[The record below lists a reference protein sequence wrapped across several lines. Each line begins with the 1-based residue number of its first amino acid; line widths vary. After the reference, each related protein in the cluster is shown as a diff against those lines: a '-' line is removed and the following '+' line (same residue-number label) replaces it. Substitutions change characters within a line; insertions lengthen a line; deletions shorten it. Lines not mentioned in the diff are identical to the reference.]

1 MMRFIDSMRQR
12 PALRVLGMLGWQC
25 YAIYFVL
32 GFNWRWDGFDLGVFA
47 VVATLV
53 ALCLWREGSDF
64 YQHFIIRPREEA
76 WTREINARRA
86 RRAAAQNYLRQ
97 NRHER

>member
-1 MMRFIDSMRQR
+1 MRFIDSLRQR
-12 PALRVLGMLGWQC
+12 PALRVAGILGWQC
-25 YAIYFVL
+25 YTVYFVL
-32 GFNWRWDGFDLGVFA
+32 GFNWRWDGFDQVVLA
-47 VVATLV
+47 VVAPLL
-53 ALCLWREGSDF
+53 ALCLWREGNAV

-97 NRHER
+97 HHHER